1 MMLADE
7 TVKRRLMDG
16 IGIRGVTRVYA
27 LGEGTTSFSQ
37 EGILYPDLE
46 VKP

>member
-27 LGEGTTSFSQ
+27 LAKGQLHFHRKASY
-37 EGILYPDLE
+37 ILTW
-46 VKP
+46 K